1 MSVESIE
8 ELPIEILL
16 KICDYTTQSTNCY
29 KRLYVF
35 GCVCKIF
42 YSVILIHPL
51 HKDIDCIKRICA
63 CGDITCLKL
72 IEKFICKSITDI
84 CYEEFKAKIANVLK
98 NYGLIYV
105 RIHRGK
111 WPDEITI
118 YVGDYNNT
126 VNNIILECCEYFPR
140 IKYDISGVTYK
151 SKVYT
156 ESKKDFIDNLHDMA
170 QPHGKIIYTCILA
183 MLQLYKD
190 YCEQIH

>member
-16 KICDYTTQSTNCY
+16 KICDYTVQSTNRY
-29 KRLYVF
+29 KYLYVF

-51 HKDIDCIKRICA
+51 NKDIDCIRKICA

-72 IEKFICKSITDI
+72 IEKFICKNITDI
-84 CYEEFKAKIANVLK
+84 CYEEFKTKIANVLK
-98 NYGLIYV
+98 NYGFIYV
-105 RIHRGK
+105 RIYRGK

-118 YVGDYNNT
+118 YIGDYNNT
-126 VNNIILECCEYFPR
+126 VNNIILECCKYFPR

-156 ESKKDFIDNLHDMA
+156 ESKKDFINNLHDMV

-183 MLQLYKD
+183 MLHLYKD